1 MRMEE
6 PGKYWNSLGEALKIW
21 LYEVHDEDDDDDNGG
36 GGGGGCDIWDSGN
49 SVSVTIVIASF
60 IV

>member
-6 PGKYWNSLGEALKIW
+6 QGKSWNSLGEALKIW
-21 LYEVHDEDDDDDNGG
+21 PYKVPDDDDDDDDGDGG
-36 GGGGGCDIWDSGN
+36 DIWDSGN
-49 SVSVTIVIASF
+49 SVSVTIVISSI

>member
-6 PGKYWNSLGEALKIW
+6 QGKSWNSLGEALKIW
-21 LYEVHDEDDDDDNGG
+21 TYKVPDDDDDDDDDDGG
-36 GGGGGCDIWDSGN
+36 GDIWDSGN
-49 SVSVTIVIASF
+49 SVSVTIVIYSF

>member
-6 PGKYWNSLGEALKIW
+6 TGKSWNSLGEALKIW
-21 LYEVHDEDDDDDNGG
+21 PYKVHADEDDGG
-36 GGGGGCDIWDSGN
+36 GGDIWDSGN
-49 SVSVTIVIASF
+49 SVSVTIVITSF